1 MPRITYPDV
10 PNASGVPQV
19 LREVTNTVAPVL
31 GAAAGISQLVRS
43 FTSKP
48 VWGIYKPEE
57 TARVEST
64 DPDTGEVTFT
74 STKVVAKRTPVV
86 TPDSIT
92 EFGNQAEW
100 SVTSAPTQNGSF
112 ADYNRVAVPS
122 ETHVRMTKGG
132 SEADRYLFIKQIE
145 ALNSTQLYDIVT
157 PEKTYS
163 NRNITRFEITRR
175 GEKGAFWLSE
185 VDLYFREI
193 RVVTSAYENT
203 SIVEP
208 ASTSAANVQNNG
220 TQQGITSSAA
230 VPTTVNQ

>member
-1 MPRITYPDV
+1 MSRIPYPDV
-10 PNASGVPQV
+10 PSVAGVPQV
-19 LREVTNTVAPVL
+19 LRRVTSTVAPVL

-48 VWGIYKPEE
+48 VWGVYKPEE
-57 TARVEST
+57 SARVEST

-92 EFGNQAEW
+92 EFGYQAEW
-100 SVTSAPTQNGSF
+100 SVTSAPTQKGAF
-112 ADYNRVAVPS
+112 ADYNRVAVPF

-145 ALNSTQLYDIVT
+145 ALNSTQFYDIVT

-163 NRNITRFEITRR
+163 NCNIIRFEMTRR

-193 RVVTSAYENT
+193 RVVASKYENT

-220 TQQGITSSAA
+220 TQQGVTSTAA
-230 VPTTVNQ
+230 VPATVTQ